1 MKTYEWRML
10 LGVVGKKNTSPLFLW
25 RFVRLW
31 LSVWGLYVF
40 LLVQK
45 KEGATFK
52 WTAKK
57 KKKTCAQKT
66 RRYEDMYQHRS
77 NNLNGSAT
85 EKPYFTPFLTVK
97 GFLLASHGTGW
108 CETAPD
114 GTVYYEHYLAGLD
127 RKRWQMTT
135 KTAKEDLYK
144 YIQTFDVCVLTM

>member
-10 LGVVGKKNTSPLFLW
+10 LGVVGKKKHLSVISLTICSFMTVRV
-25 RFVRLW
+25 RFVCV
-31 LSVWGLYVF
+31 SSCS
-40 LLVQK
+40 K
-45 KEGATFK
+45 KRGRNFQMNS
-52 WTAKK
+52 KK

-127 RKRWQMTT
+127 RKR
-135 KTAKEDLYK
+135 
-144 YIQTFDVCVLTM
+144 